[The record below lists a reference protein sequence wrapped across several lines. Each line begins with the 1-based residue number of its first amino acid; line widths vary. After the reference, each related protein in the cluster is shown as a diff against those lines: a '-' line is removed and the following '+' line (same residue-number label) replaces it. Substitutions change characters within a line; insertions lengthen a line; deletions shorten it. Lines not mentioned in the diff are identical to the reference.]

1 MESVFNVWTLDIH
14 GSEQGGKN
22 HDFKKQIN
30 KNWIFL
36 NLNKIFHVNQIF
48 KFFKVSFDFCYYKF
62 I

>member
-30 KNWIFL
+30 KNWIF
-36 NLNKIFHVNQIF
+36 
-48 KFFKVSFDFCYYKF
+48 
-62 I
+62 